1 MIYLAPI
8 QGFTDFVYRKAF
20 YQVFT
25 GIDSFFIPY
34 ISLKNEAIIRKYIQE
49 IWPENNPLKIVVP
62 QVLVKDSAELIQ
74 LAHILKEYNYQA
86 VNLNLGCPYP
96 MVTKRGKGAGLL
108 PFPEKIE
115 HLLAEFFDN
124 SDLQLSVKFRAGL
137 FDKSEIEK
145 IIPVFNSFPLNELIF
160 HPRIASQ
167 LYKGEILNDSFKKAQ
182 DQLKAELVY
191 NGDIF
196 TVDDFN
202 KKRELFPA
210 INNWMLGRG
219 VLMNPFL
226 PAEINGEFILH
237 SEKAE
242 KLSLFHQLVF
252 EGYAEK
258 LDNTGNVLVKMKQ
271 FWAYFSFV
279 FSQQKKVFKQIKKIR
294 KFENYIDTVR
304 QIFVQFEIK

>member
-20 YQVFT
+20 YQVFS

-34 ISLKNEAIIRKYIQE
+34 ISLKNETVIRKYVQE
-49 IWPENNPLKIVVP
+49 IWRENNPQKTVIP
-62 QVLVKDSAELIQ
+62 QVLVKDSDELIL
-74 LAHILKEYNYQA
+74 LARVLKEYNYQA

-96 MVTKRGKGAGLL
+96 MVSKRGKGAGLL

-115 HLLAEFFDN
+115 RLLTDFFDK

-137 FDKSEIEK
+137 YDKSEIEK
-145 IIPVFNSFPLNELIF
+145 IYPVFNSFPLNELIF
-160 HPRIASQ
+160 HPRIARQ
-167 LYKGEILNDSFKKAQ
+167 LYKGEILNDSFKIAH
-182 DQLKAELVY
+182 DQLKAQLVY

-196 TVDDFN
+196 SVDDF
-202 KKRELFPA
+202 KKKQELFPSVK
-210 INNWMLGRG
+210 NWMLGRG

-226 PAEINGEFILH
+226 PAEINGEFILR

-242 KLSLFHQLVF
+242 KVRNFHQLVF
-252 EGYAEK
+252 EAYSEK
-258 LDNTGNVLVKMKQ
+258 LDNAGNVLLKMKQ

-279 FSQQKKVFKQIKKIR
+279 FSQQKKVFKLIKKIR
-294 KFENYIDTVR
+294 KFENYVDTVN